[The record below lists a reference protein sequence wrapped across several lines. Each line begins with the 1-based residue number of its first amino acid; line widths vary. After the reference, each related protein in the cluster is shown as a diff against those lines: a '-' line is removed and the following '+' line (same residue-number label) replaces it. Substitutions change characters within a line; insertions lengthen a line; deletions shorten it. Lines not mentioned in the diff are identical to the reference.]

1 MELTSVLAICIIAA
15 VMCLMLSS
23 YKPEYSAAVVL
34 LTGAYVFFI
43 LIKDTIPA
51 ATGLLSVIDATG
63 VENQYMKTAL
73 KALGICYITQ
83 FAADVCRDFGQT
95 ALASKAELVG
105 KCAVFLLSLPL
116 VTNIVEI
123 AVNMIGGI

>member
-1 MELTSVLAICIIAA
+1 MELSSVLAICVIAA
-15 VMCLMLSS
+15 LMCIVLSS

-34 LTGAYVFFI
+34 ITGAYIFFL
-43 LIKDTIPA
+43 LIKDVIPA
-51 ATGLLSVIDATG
+51 ATGLLSVIESAG
-63 VENQYMKTAL
+63 VENAYMKTAL

-83 FAADVCRDFGQT
+83 FAADTCRDFGQT
-95 ALASKAELVG
+95 ALASKAELAG
-105 KCAVFLLSLPL
+105 KCAVFLLSLPM

>member
-1 MELTSVLAICIIAA
+1 MELTSVLGVCIIAA
-15 VMCLMLSS
+15 LLCIVLSQH
-23 YKPEYSAAVVL
+23 KPEYSAAVVL
-34 LTGAYVFFI
+34 LAGAYIFLLLMKNI
-43 LIKDTIPA
+43 IPA
-51 ATGLLSVIDATG
+51 ATGLLSVIDAAG
-63 VENQYMKTAL
+63 VENDYMKTAL

-95 ALASKAELVG
+95 ALASKAELAG
-105 KCAVFLLSLPL
+105 KCAIFLLSLPL